1 MPASALC
8 DFGFNT
14 QPPEGGCSP
23 SLPFLSSPTRFQ
35 HTAARRRLPISLSM
49 RSLTSEVSTHS
60 RPKAAAAACLC
71 RIAMGDCFNTQ
82 PPEGGCKLAN
92 WRTAL
97 LRGFNTQPPEG
108 GCRQKTL
115 FFCPN
120 GQSFNTQPPEGGC
133 YAEQHLN
140 VTTIEV
146 STHSRPKAAAWYS
159 HNKRQLLAGF
169 NTQPPEG
176 GCKHALRG
184 ALVNLWFQH
193 TAARRRLR
201 AQKTPPHRRCSFNT
215 QPPEGGCHSI
225 NDPLYTRWRFQHTAA
240 RRRLPVPCKT
250 SFKSANVSTHSR
262 PKAAAAKDL
271 YSSYYLK
278 VSTHSRPKAAAPY
291 LKKQEK
297 SAD

>member
-1 MPASALC
+1 M
-8 DFGFNT
+8 
-14 QPPEGGCSP
+14 
-23 SLPFLSSPTRFQ
+23 FQ

-49 RSLTSEVSTHS
+49 RSLTSEVSTHSRPKAAAQELYKVYSCSSFVSTHS

-176 GCKHALRG
+176 GCLAYDAAFKELYP
-184 ALVNLWFQH
+184 FQH

-201 AQKTPPHRRCSFNT
+201 FMADYGMQIF
-215 QPPEGGCHSI
+215 
-225 NDPLYTRWRFQHTAA
+225 D
-240 RRRLPVPCKT
+240 
-250 SFKSANVSTHSR
+250 
-262 PKAAAAKDL
+262 
-271 YSSYYLK
+271 